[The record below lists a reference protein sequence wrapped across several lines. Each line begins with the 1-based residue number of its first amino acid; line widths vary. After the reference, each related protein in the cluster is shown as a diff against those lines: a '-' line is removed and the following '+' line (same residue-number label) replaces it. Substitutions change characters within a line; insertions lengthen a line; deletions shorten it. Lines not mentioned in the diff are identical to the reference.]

1 MKSASK
7 NTLTVNN
14 DDLRESILK
23 SLIASFRIE
32 KINISETTAQE
43 IYKRVK
49 KKLKK

>member
-1 MKSASK
+1 MKSATK

-14 DDLRESILK
+14 DDLSESIIR

-32 KINISETTAQE
+32 KIYISETAAQE
-43 IYKRVK
+43 IYKKVR